1 MKAVLYALAIII
13 TASTNVPCHA
23 QLDKDAYKKRTE
35 MMKLNKKLQ
44 DQKVSKASKQRAK
57 EDRKDQWK
65 AAGALTLE
73 QQYERAAVYEN
84 SFEDD
89 MVTPKFVS
97 GEGMSTAMVYDGARM
112 QALELARQSLIGSIE
127 SDITQLVDNNVSNN
141 QMGNDEATTVVKT
154 LSRSKSIMSKK
165 IGQTIPAIER
175 YRKLPNGN
183 YQVYVRTFYSMD
195 KAREIAKSVLRA
207 ELEKESQ
214 GLAEKIDDILGW

>member
-1 MKAVLYALAIII
+1 MKAVLYVLAIII
-13 TASTNVPCHA
+13 AASTTVTCHA

-44 DQKVSKASKQRAK
+44 NQKVSKASKQRAK

>member
-13 TASTNVPCHA
+13 AASTTVTCHA

-44 DQKVSKASKQRAK
+44 NQKVSKASKQRAK